1 MADAAIELHAGPVT
15 EAMVRALV
23 DLFYTRAHADP
34 LLGPFFAATIPDW
47 PGHLAVVGAFWSRVL
62 RGTDGYRGCVMGAHG
77 RLRMT
82 AAHFDRWLAL
92 FEDSARQ
99 TLPPQGFD
107 RAMTVARSL
116 DERLRRL
123 AALTAAPA

>member
-1 MADAAIELHAGPVT
+1 MADAAVELHAEPVT

-23 DLFYTRAHADP
+23 DMFYTRAHADP

-77 RLRMT
+77 RLRMK

-99 TLPPQGFD
+99 TLPPDGFE
-107 RAMTVARSL
+107 RAMSVARSL
-116 DERLRRL
+116 DERLRRF